1 MSFDFSTSR
10 RIIFGNGNLQQIGGL
25 ASGLGKRT
33 LIITGRGGANP
44 ATLVSLLQVSG
55 LVVQLHSVSGEPDL
69 ETIQLGIQAS
79 RDFSADL
86 LLGFGGGSALDSAK
100 AIAALSANP
109 GDPLDYLEVVGRGL
123 PLSNPSLPVIAI
135 PTTAGT
141 GSEVTRN
148 AVISLPE
155 HRVKVS
161 LRHASMLPSL
171 ALVDP
176 DLTLSLPPD
185 VTAATGMD
193 ALTQLIEPFLSTR
206 ANELTDLFC
215 LEGMRR
221 VSNSLVEAVE
231 NTTSLPARTDMSY
244 ASLLGGLALANAG
257 LGAIHGLAAP
267 IGGMFHAP
275 HGAICA
281 CLLPLVFQLNW
292 QTVQASEKN
301 SYLLSRFHQV
311 GKALLGDTHA
321 GAPQA
326 VEWLFSL
333 RDRLKIPGLSHYGI
347 TSSDLSDIS
356 HAAMQASSMKSN
368 PIQFQQNQLIDLLS
382 QALY

>member
-10 RIIFGNGNLQQIGGL
+10 RIIFGNGILQQVGGL
-25 ASGLGKRT
+25 ASGLGQRV
-33 LIITGRGGANP
+33 LIITGQGGANP
-44 ATLVSLLQVSG
+44 ATLVTLLQGSG
-55 LVVQLHSVSGEPDL
+55 LVVQLFSVSGEPDL
-69 ETIQLGIQAS
+69 ETIQLGIQTS

-86 LLGFGGGSALDSAK
+86 FLGFGGGSAIDSAK
-100 AIAALSANP
+100 AIAAFSANP

-123 PLSNPSLPVIAI
+123 PLLKASLPVIAI

-155 HRVKVS
+155 HRIKVS
-161 LRHASMLPSL
+161 LRHSSMLPSI

-176 DLTLSLPPD
+176 DLTLSLPPE

-215 LEGMRR
+215 LEGMVR
-221 VSNSLVEAVE
+221 VSASLVKAVE
-231 NTTSLPARTDMSY
+231 NGTSLFARTDMSY

-257 LGAIHGLAAP
+257 LGAVHGLAAP

-292 QTVQASEKN
+292 QAVQASEKN

-311 GKALLGDTHA
+311 GKTLLGDPHA

-326 VEWLFSL
+326 IEWLLSL
-333 RDRLKIPGLSHYGI
+333 RDRLKIPGLSHYGV
-347 TSSDLSDIS
+347 TSADLSDIS
-356 HAAMQASSMKSN
+356 RAAMQASSMKSN
-368 PIQFQQNQLIDLLS
+368 PIQFQQNQFIDLLS
-382 QALY
+382 QAL